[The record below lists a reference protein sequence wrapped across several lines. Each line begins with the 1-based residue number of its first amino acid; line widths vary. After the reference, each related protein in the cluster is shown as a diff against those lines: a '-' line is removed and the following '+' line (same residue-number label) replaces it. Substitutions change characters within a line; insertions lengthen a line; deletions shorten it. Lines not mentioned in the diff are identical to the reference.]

1 MEKKKTK
8 IVIFDMDGV
17 LVDSEPL
24 HAFSEHRILREH
36 GITEMPD
43 ASLTVGKSSY
53 IIWSTLI
60 REYGL
65 PGTPA
70 TLLQQQYEY
79 LLEEMAAR
87 KTKPSVGLLE
97 LLADLKEVGIQIG
110 LASSSNR
117 FLVDGTLRYLG
128 IGDWFD
134 YTTAG
139 DEVPEKKPDP
149 SVYLSVLEKSG
160 FDATEALAIEDSSTG
175 LTAAYRA
182 GIPALGYR
190 NPTSGNQD
198 LSRSLAII
206 DSLAQIREYLYR

>member
-1 MEKKKTK
+1 MDEKRKIK

-36 GITEMPD
+36 GVQEMPD

-53 IIWSTLI
+53 IIWTTLI

-65 PGTPA
+65 PETPA
-70 TLLQQQYEY
+70 VLLQRQYEY

-87 KTKPSVGLLE
+87 KTKPSVGLVK
-97 LLADLKEVGIQIG
+97 LLSDLKARGMRIG

-117 FLVDGTLRYLG
+117 FLVDGTLNYLG
-128 IGDWFD
+128 IGAWFD

-139 DEVPEKKPDP
+139 DEIAEKKPDP
-149 SVYLSVLEKSG
+149 AVYLSVLQKAG
-160 FDATEALAIEDSSTG
+160 FSAEEALAVEDSTTG
-175 LTAAYRA
+175 LQAAYRA
-182 GIPALGYR
+182 GIRAVGYR

-198 LSRSLAII
+198 LRQSIGII
-206 DSLAQIREYLYR
+206 DSLPEVMRYL